1 MNTKNVLAI
10 LYRRTNADD
19 ENDEIEEL
27 DEESEDKIEKTT
39 DNESKMRHC
48 ILTPLE
54 IVDGYEIEVE
64 GHKLFKPKNSGN
76 SSLYMINDA
85 KSKDD
90 EFMYGF
96 PIEVN
101 EYTDKDK
108 RELIRS
114 MKNDKL
120 YNLMLFQNFK
130 EDVEGELETFTIDY
144 LRNENVMFIIKADNY
159 DETEA
164 LLEADI
170 DKLKRDYA
178 NVERIIL
185 RTDPP
190 EDAKVKEVE
199 VKEIKAKGNNNHK
212 EAPSI
217 YANEL
222 YNEVKKYIICQDEQ
236 IKTIATILA
245 KNQAIDNPDLKN
257 NFILCG
263 PTGVGKTAIF
273 KRIAKSTKL
282 PMVIEDATEFTAAGY
297 KGKDVTSILSDLF
310 FVAQGDLEAAQ
321 KGIIYIDEIDK
332 KAGTDL
338 DVTRSAVIQSLLKM
352 IEGQV
357 YTISIGDN
365 REIRFDT
372 SRNTFAFSGA
382 FSGIEKL
389 AKKGNTIGFGNKE
402 EEITNE
408 QLYNEETLTKYGLL
422 PEFIGRSRIIAMNSL
437 YAKEFAKIL
446 RESEISYLKLYRDL
460 LAKREIEF
468 IYDDK
473 VIEAIAEKAEKTGTG
488 ARALKSII
496 EKALEVS
503 EFYTLSS
510 GYNKYKKLIITP
522 KTIEDNRRFI
532 LK

>member
-27 DEESEDKIEKTT
+27 NEESGDETEETT
-39 DNESKMRHC
+39 DNESKMRRC

-190 EDAKVKEVE
+190 EGEKVKEVE

-222 YNEVKKYIICQDEQ
+222 YNEVKNI
-236 IKTIATILA
+236 
-245 KNQAIDNPDLKN
+245 
-257 NFILCG
+257 
-263 PTGVGKTAIF
+263 
-273 KRIAKSTKL
+273 
-282 PMVIEDATEFTAAGY
+282 
-297 KGKDVTSILSDLF
+297 
-310 FVAQGDLEAAQ
+310 
-321 KGIIYIDEIDK
+321 
-332 KAGTDL
+332 
-338 DVTRSAVIQSLLKM
+338 
-352 IEGQV
+352 
-357 YTISIGDN
+357 
-365 REIRFDT
+365 
-372 SRNTFAFSGA
+372 
-382 FSGIEKL
+382 
-389 AKKGNTIGFGNKE
+389 
-402 EEITNE
+402 
-408 QLYNEETLTKYGLL
+408 
-422 PEFIGRSRIIAMNSL
+422 
-437 YAKEFAKIL
+437 
-446 RESEISYLKLYRDL
+446 
-460 LAKREIEF
+460 
-468 IYDDK
+468 
-473 VIEAIAEKAEKTGTG
+473 
-488 ARALKSII
+488 
-496 EKALEVS
+496 
-503 EFYTLSS
+503 
-510 GYNKYKKLIITP
+510 
-522 KTIEDNRRFI
+522 
-532 LK
+532 